1 MFGSAGAFQIAI
13 TDFLFACFTLV
24 HGAEVTYSDTALT
37 KVLNFLKY
45 VEV

>member
-1 MFGSAGAFQIAI
+1 MFGSTGAFQITI
-13 TDFLFACFTLV
+13 TDFLFACFTLL
-24 HGAEVTYSDTALT
+24 HGVTYSDTALT